1 MSLMPFL
8 YSLAWIVPITVG
20 LLSLC
25 LLVFARHSWRAP
37 RHYCAAFLLSAL
49 GVISAGLGFLLL
61 NSGST
66 RLSVVAMLIAALVL
80 VTGLVLIFR
89 HLPRV

>member
-1 MSLMPFL
+1 MP
-8 YSLAWIVPITVG
+8 P
-20 LLSLC
+20 
-25 LLVFARHSWRAP
+25 RHSR
-37 RHYCAAFLLSAL
+37 AAFLLNAL

-61 NSGST
+61 NTGAT

-80 VTGLVLIFR
+80 VTGLVLIVR